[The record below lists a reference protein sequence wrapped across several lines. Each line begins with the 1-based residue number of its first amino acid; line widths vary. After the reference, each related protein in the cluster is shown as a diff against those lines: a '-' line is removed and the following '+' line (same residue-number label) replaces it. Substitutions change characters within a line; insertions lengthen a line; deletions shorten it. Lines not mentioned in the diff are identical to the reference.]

1 MTYPPGPPTH
11 PSTPFGAIPPPPRNR
26 QALTLVLGA
35 IVVVLALV
43 LAAGIVFVVK
53 ARKGDIYVPGL
64 TLAAVNDPGIDPFT
78 DPVLV
83 AGAGNLPANVAL
95 TARAGAPDLGGRAV
109 NGTEAGLYAT
119 GDTMAC
125 DTAALSNRLMADP
138 AKAAAWA
145 SVFGIN
151 TASIPHYL
159 NTLTPVVLTA
169 DTWVTNHTYTT
180 GRAEPFQSVLQRG
193 TSVYVDAA
201 GVPRAMCS
209 CGNPLAP
216 PASAPLGGYRLEGQP
231 WPGYQSREVTRIAY
245 NNQNVTAVNRTTTIV
260 PGAPTPV
267 ANANGGSVLQL
278 LNFLTGE
285 VLPQTLGGLL
295 DLSGLPP
302 LSEPLPSP
310 ASLNTP
316 FTAGTDEDAE
326 RNGLLEAGNPVAA
339 PAVEERAAE
348 DNGLPVGAPAS
359 DSPAD
364 SPSGEPGSGVPG
376 SAEVPASG
384 APESPASENPA
395 AQSPPAAAAVPT
407 SFSGA
412 GDLIGSFVF
421 DDAGL
426 AVSCSVPAG
435 APSGTITLTCSDGV
449 PRTVGATALQRA
461 AVLGATDATG
471 VWTLALSSRSVVVR
485 SASWTVAQPEIPR
498 SAPPA
503 ETSTETYEAP
513 PPAETPTETPTTT
526 EPTTSEYLPPPE
538 EPTQAPE
545 SPAEVPYSSP
555 AA

>member
-11 PSTPFGAIPPPPRNR
+11 PSTPFGAIPPRPRNR

-64 TLAAVNDPGIDPFT
+64 TLTAVNDPGIDPFT

-95 TARAGAPDLGGRAV
+95 TASAGAPDMGGRAV

-138 AKAAAWA
+138 ATAAAWA
-145 SVFGIN
+145 SVFGIS
-151 TASIPHYL
+151 TAAIPHYL

-169 DTWVTNHTYTT
+169 DTWVTNHTFTT

-216 PASAPLGGYRLEGQP
+216 PAAAPLGGYRLEGQP
-231 WPGYQSREVTRIAY
+231 WPGYQTREVTRIAY

-285 VLPQTLGGLL
+285 IIPQTLGGIL

-302 LSEPLPSP
+302 LSELLPTP

-316 FTAGTDEDAE
+316 FTAATDDDAE

-364 SPSGEPGSGVPG
+364 SPAEEPGSGVPG
-376 SAEVPASG
+376 SAEVPAPGS
-384 APESPASENPA
+384 AENPASENPA
-395 AQSPPAAAAVPT
+395 VPSPPETASVPT

-426 AVSCSVPAG
+426 AVSCSAPAG
-435 APSGTITLTCSDGV
+435 ATSGTIALTCSDGV
-449 PRTVGATALQRA
+449 PRSVSAAALQRA

-471 VWTLALSSRSVVVR
+471 VWTLALSSRAVVVR

-513 PPAETPTETPTTT
+513 PPEETHTETPTTT
-526 EPTTSEYLPPPE
+526 EPTTEYVPPPE
-538 EPTQAPE
+538 EPSQAPE

>member
-1 MTYPPGPPTH
+1 MTYPPGPPTY
-11 PSTPFGAIPPPPRNR
+11 PSTPFGAIPPQPQNR
-26 QALTLVLGA
+26 RTLTLVLGA

-83 AGAGNLPANVAL
+83 AGAGNLPENVAL
-95 TARAGAPDLGGRAV
+95 TASAGAPDMGGRAV
-109 NGTEAGLYAT
+109 NGTEPGLYAT
-119 GDTMAC
+119 GDTSAC

-145 SVFGIN
+145 GVFGIG
-151 TASIPHYL
+151 TAAIPHYL

-231 WPGYQSREVTRIAY
+231 WPDYHSREVTRIAY
-245 NNQNVTAVNRTTTIV
+245 NNQNVTAVNRTTMIV

-267 ANANGGSVLQL
+267 ATTPGSSVLQL
-278 LNFLTGE
+278 LNFLSGE
-285 VLPQTLGGLL
+285 ILSQPLGGLL
-295 DLSGLPP
+295 DLSGFPP
-302 LSEPLPSP
+302 LSEPLPTP
-310 ASLNTP
+310 AALNTP
-316 FTAGTDEDAE
+316 FEAGTDDDAE
-326 RNGLLEAGNPVAA
+326 RNGLIEAGNPAAA

-359 DSPAD
+359 DS
-364 SPSGEPGSGVPG
+364 SSEEPSEQPSGVPG

-384 APESPASENPA
+384 SPSTAPDAENPA
-395 AQSPPAAAAVPT
+395 ARSAPSAASVPT

-412 GDLIGSFVF
+412 GDMIGSFVF

-426 AVSCSVPAG
+426 SVSCSVPPG
-435 APSGTITLTCSDGV
+435 ALSGSITLTCTDGV
-449 PRTVGATALQRA
+449 PRSVSSAALQRA
-461 AVLGATDATG
+461 GVVGATDATG
-471 VWTLALSSRSVVVR
+471 VWTLALSTRAVAVR
-485 SASWTVAQPEIPR
+485 SASWTVAQPEIPG

-503 ETSTETYEAP
+503 ETSTEEAP
-513 PPAETPTETPTTT
+513 PPEETHTETPTTT
-526 EPTTSEYLPPPE
+526 EPTTSEYVPPPE
-538 EPTQAPE
+538 EPAQPSQ

>member
-11 PSTPFGAIPPPPRNR
+11 PSTPFGAVPPQPKNR

-64 TLAAVNDPGIDPFT
+64 TLASVNDPGIDPFT

-95 TARAGAPDLGGRAV
+95 TASAGAPDMGGRAV

-145 SVFGIN
+145 SVFGIS
-151 TASIPHYL
+151 TAAIPHYL

-169 DTWVTNHTYTT
+169 DTWVTNHTFTT

-216 PASAPLGGYRLEGQP
+216 PVSAPLGGYRLEGQP
-231 WPGYQSREVTRIAY
+231 WPGYHTREVTRIAY
-245 NNQNVTAVNRTTTIV
+245 NNQNVTAVNRSTTIV

-285 VLPQTLGGLL
+285 IIPQTLGGLL

-302 LSEPLPSP
+302 LSEPLPTP

-339 PAVEERAAE
+339 PAVEDRAAE

-359 DSPAD
+359 DSPAE

-376 SAEVPASG
+376 SAEVPAPGS
-384 APESPASENPA
+384 AEPPASENPA
-395 AQSPPAAAAVPT
+395 AQSPPEAASVPT

-426 AVSCSVPAG
+426 SVSCAVPAG
-435 APSGTITLTCSDGV
+435 AASGTITLACSDGV
-449 PRTVGATALQRA
+449 PRSVSAAALQRA

-471 VWTLALSSRSVVVR
+471 VWTLALSSRAVVVR

-513 PPAETPTETPTTT
+513 PEETHTETPTTT
-526 EPTTSEYLPPPE
+526 EPTTEYVPPPE
-538 EPTQAPE
+538 EPSHAPE
-545 SPAEVPYSSP
+545 SAAEVPYSSP

>member
-1 MTYPPGPPTH
+1 MTYPPGPLPH
-11 PSTPFGAIPPPPRNR
+11 PSTPFGAVPPRPRNR

-95 TARAGAPDLGGRAV
+95 TASAGAPDMGGRAV

-145 SVFGIN
+145 SVFGIS
-151 TASIPHYL
+151 TAAIPHYL
-159 NTLTPVVLTA
+159 NTLHPVVLTA

-216 PASAPLGGYRLEGQP
+216 PVSAPLGGYRLEGQP
-231 WPGYQSREVTRIAY
+231 WPGYQTREVTRIAY
-245 NNQNVTAVNRTTTIV
+245 NNQNVTAVNRSTTIV
-260 PGAPTPV
+260 SGAPTPV

-285 VLPQTLGGLL
+285 IIPQTLGGLL

-302 LSEPLPSP
+302 LSEPLPTP

-326 RNGLLEAGNPVAA
+326 RNGLLEAGNPAAA

-359 DSPAD
+359 DSPAE

-376 SAEVPASG
+376 SAEVPAPGS
-384 APESPASENPA
+384 AEPPASENPA
-395 AQSPPAAAAVPT
+395 AQSPPEAASVPT

-426 AVSCSVPAG
+426 SVSCAVPAG
-435 APSGTITLTCSDGV
+435 GASGTIALACSDGV
-449 PRTVGATALQRA
+449 PRSVSAAALERA

-471 VWTLALSSRSVVVR
+471 VWTLALSSRAVVVR

-513 PPAETPTETPTTT
+513 PEETHTETPTTT
-526 EPTTSEYLPPPE
+526 EPTTEYVPPPE
-538 EPTQAPE
+538 EPSQAPE

>member
-1 MTYPPGPPTH
+1 MTYPPGPLPH
-11 PSTPFGAIPPPPRNR
+11 PSTPFGAVPPRPRNR

-64 TLAAVNDPGIDPFT
+64 TLTAVNDPGIDPFT

-95 TARAGAPDLGGRAV
+95 TASAGAPDMGGRAV

-119 GDTMAC
+119 GDTSAC

-145 SVFGIN
+145 SVFGIST
-151 TASIPHYL
+151 TAIPHYL

-216 PASAPLGGYRLEGQP
+216 PVSAPLGGYRLEGQP
-231 WPGYQSREVTRIAY
+231 WPGYQTREVTRIAY
-245 NNQNVTAVNRTTTIV
+245 NNQNVTAVNRSTTIV
-260 PGAPTPV
+260 SGAPTPV

-285 VLPQTLGGLL
+285 IIPQTLGGLL

-302 LSEPLPSP
+302 LSEPLPTP

-326 RNGLLEAGNPVAA
+326 RNGLLEAGNPAAA
-339 PAVEERAAE
+339 PAVEKRAAE

-359 DSPAD
+359 DSPAE

-376 SAEVPASG
+376 SAEVPAPGS
-384 APESPASENPA
+384 AEPPASENPA
-395 AQSPPAAAAVPT
+395 AQSPPEAASVPT

-426 AVSCSVPAG
+426 SVSCAVPAG
-435 APSGTITLTCSDGV
+435 AASGTITLACSDGV
-449 PRTVGATALQRA
+449 PRSVSAAALQRA

-471 VWTLALSSRSVVVR
+471 VWTLALSSRAVVVR
-485 SASWTVAQPEIPR
+485 SASWTVAQPGIPR

-513 PPAETPTETPTTT
+513 PEETHTETPTTT
-526 EPTTSEYLPPPE
+526 EPTTEYVPPPE
-538 EPTQAPE
+538 EPSQAPE